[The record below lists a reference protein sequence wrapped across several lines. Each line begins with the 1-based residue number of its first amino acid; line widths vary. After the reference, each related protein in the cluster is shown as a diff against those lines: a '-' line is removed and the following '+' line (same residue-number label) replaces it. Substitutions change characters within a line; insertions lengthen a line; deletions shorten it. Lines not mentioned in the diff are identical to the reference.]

1 MRKHK
6 TRYEKLK
13 QQLSKAQSQVW
24 ALEREKEEKQTELSN
39 YCRRHRSLSYDN
51 LSTCDIIKLKK
62 IYLYFDMRYPIE
74 WQGGFRLDDRGMAL
88 YFWVNDDPDCL
99 ELHLSSTCENLCF
112 SGSTSWLVPAKTLE
126 DKIAILKKIKN
137 DISEIL
143 KGE

>member
-13 QQLSKAQSQVW
+13 QQLSKAQSKVW

-51 LSTCDIIKLKK
+51 LSTCDIMKLKR
-62 IYLYFDMRYPIE
+62 IYSYFDMRYPIE

-88 YFWVNDDPDCL
+88 YFWVADDPDYL
-99 ELHLSSTCENLCF
+99 DLHLSSTCETLF
-112 SGSTSWLVPAKTLE
+112 LSGSTSWLVPAKTLE
-126 DKIAILKKIKN
+126 DKVKILKQIKK
-137 DISEIL
+137 DIERIL
-143 KGE
+143 K